1 MTPILEIINIS
12 KTFPGVR
19 ALDQVS
25 MIVEKGQIHAVM
37 GENGAGKSTLMK
49 CIFGLYKQDEGE
61 ILLEGNPCNF
71 THPKE
76 ALHSGISMIHQ
87 ELQNIPTQSV
97 MENIWIG
104 RIPYKGKNKHFRWVD
119 EEKMYQDTVSLF
131 ESLDLDI
138 NPKAML
144 KDLSVST
151 CQLIEIARSVSYNSK
166 LIIMDEPTSSL
177 TESES
182 KLLFNIIK
190 KLVKQD
196 VSILYISHKLEEVL
210 ELSHHVTIL
219 RDGQLIGNFE
229 TKKIDS
235 QFLVNKMV
243 GRKIVDRFPKKDSK
257 QKLGDVRLK
266 ISDFSSLDNKSFKNI
281 SFEVKQGEILGI
293 GGLVGAG
300 RTELIESIF
309 GLRAIKS
316 GTIEIDGKELNIKSS
331 RDAIRNGL
339 TLLTEERAKTGII
352 SKASILDN
360 MMIVKQRYKINEY
373 KKLKVFLNDK
383 KRREDT
389 ESYVDSL
396 SVKTPTIDTN
406 ISNLSGGNQQKVLLA
421 REMDRG
427 PALLIASHPTRG
439 LDVGAMEYVRN
450 QMLELRNE
458 GGSVLLVSADLEEIF
473 QIADRIA
480 VIFKGQFMGILK
492 PDCGIAK
499 LGRLMAGLK
508 EGEKSE

>member
-25 MIVEKGQIHAVM
+25 MIVERGQIHAVM

-61 ILLEGNPCNF
+61 ILLEGKPCNF

-389 ESYVDSL
+389 KAYVDSL

-406 ISNLSGGNQQKVLLA
+406 ISNLSGGNQQKVLLG
-421 REMDRG
+421 RWLMVSPEI
-427 PALLIASHPTRG
+427 LILDEPTRG
-439 LDVGAMEYVRN
+439 IDVGAKFEIYSIMRKLSAQGKTIIMISSE
-450 QMLELRNE
+450 MPELM
-458 GGSVLLVSADLEEIF
+458 GMS
-473 QIADRIA
+473 DRIM
-480 VIFKGQFMGILK
+480 VMCEGHLSGIIDGPSATEEKIMLL
-492 PDCGIAK
+492 AS
-499 LGRLMAGLK
+499 RYEEK
-508 EGEKSE
+508 E

>member
-12 KTFPGVR
+12 KIFPGVR

-61 ILLEGNPCNF
+61 ILLEGKPCNF
-71 THPKE
+71 SHPKE

-243 GRKIVDRFPKKDSK
+243 GRKIVDRFPKKASK

-266 ISDFSSLDNKSFKNI
+266 ISNFSSLDDKSFKNI

-389 ESYVDSL
+389 KAYVDSL
-396 SVKTPTIDTN
+396 SIKTPTIDTN
-406 ISNLSGGNQQKVLLA
+406 ISNLSGGNQQKVLLG
-421 REMDRG
+421 RWLMVSPEI
-427 PALLIASHPTRG
+427 LILDEPTRG
-439 LDVGAMEYVRN
+439 IDVGAKFEIYSIMR
-450 QMLELRNE
+450 EL
-458 GGSVLLVSADLEEIF
+458 SAQGKTIIMISSEMPELMGMS
-473 QIADRIA
+473 DRIM
-480 VIFKGQFMGILK
+480 VMCEGHLSGIIDGPSATEEKIMLL
-492 PDCGIAK
+492 AS
-499 LGRLMAGLK
+499 RYEEK
-508 EGEKSE
+508 E

>member
-219 RDGQLIGNFE
+219 RDGQLIGNFD

-373 KKLKVFLNDK
+373 QKLKVFLNDK

-389 ESYVDSL
+389 KAYVDSL

-406 ISNLSGGNQQKVLLA
+406 ISNLSGGNQQKVLLG
-421 REMDRG
+421 RWLMVSPEI
-427 PALLIASHPTRG
+427 LILDEPTRG
-439 LDVGAMEYVRN
+439 IDVGAKFEIYSIMR
-450 QMLELRNE
+450 EL
-458 GGSVLLVSADLEEIF
+458 SAQGKTIIMISSEMPELMGMS
-473 QIADRIA
+473 DRIM
-480 VIFKGQFMGILK
+480 VMCEGHLSGIIDGPSATEEKIMLL
-492 PDCGIAK
+492 AS
-499 LGRLMAGLK
+499 RYEEK
-508 EGEKSE
+508 E

>member
-25 MIVEKGQIHAVM
+25 MRVERGQIHAVM

-49 CIFGLYKQDEGE
+49 CIFGLYKQDQGE
-61 ILLEGNPCNF
+61 ILLEGKPCNF

-119 EEKMYQDTVSLF
+119 EEKMYQDTVNLF

-360 MMIVKQRYKINEY
+360 MMIVKQRYKIKEY
-373 KKLKVFLNDK
+373 QKLKVFLNDK

-406 ISNLSGGNQQKVLLA
+406 ISNLSGGNQQKVLLG
-421 REMDRG
+421 RWLMVSPEI
-427 PALLIASHPTRG
+427 LILDEPTRG
-439 LDVGAMEYVRN
+439 IDVGAKFEIYSIMRKLSAQGKTIIMISSE
-450 QMLELRNE
+450 MPELM
-458 GGSVLLVSADLEEIF
+458 GMS
-473 QIADRIA
+473 DRIM
-480 VIFKGQFMGILK
+480 VMCEGHLSGIIDGPSATEEKIMLL
-492 PDCGIAK
+492 AS
-499 LGRLMAGLK
+499 RYEEK
-508 EGEKSE
+508 E

>member
-25 MIVEKGQIHAVM
+25 MRVERGQIHAVM

-49 CIFGLYKQDEGE
+49 CIFGLYKQDQGE
-61 ILLEGNPCNF
+61 ILLEGKPCNF

-119 EEKMYQDTVSLF
+119 EEKMYQDTVNLF

-243 GRKIVDRFPKKDSK
+243 GRKIVDRFPKKDFK

-360 MMIVKQRYKINEY
+360 MMIVKQRYKIKEY
-373 KKLKVFLNDK
+373 QKLKVFLNDK

-406 ISNLSGGNQQKVLLA
+406 ISNLSGGNQQKVLLG
-421 REMDRG
+421 RWLMVSPEI
-427 PALLIASHPTRG
+427 LILDEPTRG
-439 LDVGAMEYVRN
+439 IDVGAKFEIYSIMRKLSAQGKTIIMISSE
-450 QMLELRNE
+450 MPELM
-458 GGSVLLVSADLEEIF
+458 GMS
-473 QIADRIA
+473 DRIM
-480 VIFKGQFMGILK
+480 VMCEGHLSGIIDGPSATEEKIMLL
-492 PDCGIAK
+492 AS
-499 LGRLMAGLK
+499 RYEEK
-508 EGEKSE
+508 E

>member
-25 MIVEKGQIHAVM
+25 MRVERGQIHAVM

-49 CIFGLYKQDEGE
+49 CIFGLYKQDQGE
-61 ILLEGNPCNF
+61 ILLEGKPCNF

-119 EEKMYQDTVSLF
+119 EEKMYQDTVNLF

-243 GRKIVDRFPKKDSK
+243 GRK
-257 QKLGDVRLK
+257 
-266 ISDFSSLDNKSFKNI
+266 N
-281 SFEVKQGEILGI
+281 
-293 GGLVGAG
+293 
-300 RTELIESIF
+300 
-309 GLRAIKS
+309 
-316 GTIEIDGKELNIKSS
+316 
-331 RDAIRNGL
+331 
-339 TLLTEERAKTGII
+339 
-352 SKASILDN
+352 
-360 MMIVKQRYKINEY
+360 
-373 KKLKVFLNDK
+373 
-383 KRREDT
+383 
-389 ESYVDSL
+389 
-396 SVKTPTIDTN
+396 
-406 ISNLSGGNQQKVLLA
+406 
-421 REMDRG
+421 
-427 PALLIASHPTRG
+427 
-439 LDVGAMEYVRN
+439 
-450 QMLELRNE
+450 
-458 GGSVLLVSADLEEIF
+458 
-473 QIADRIA
+473 
-480 VIFKGQFMGILK
+480 
-492 PDCGIAK
+492 C
-499 LGRLMAGLK
+499 
-508 EGEKSE
+508 

>member
-61 ILLEGNPCNF
+61 ILLEGKPCNF

-373 KKLKVFLNDK
+373 QKLKVFLNDK

-389 ESYVDSL
+389 KAYVDSL

-406 ISNLSGGNQQKVLLA
+406 ISNLSGGNQQKVLLG
-421 REMDRG
+421 RWLMVSPEI
-427 PALLIASHPTRG
+427 LILDEPTRG
-439 LDVGAMEYVRN
+439 IDVGAKFEIYSIMR
-450 QMLELRNE
+450 EL
-458 GGSVLLVSADLEEIF
+458 SAQGKTIIMISSEMPELMGMS
-473 QIADRIA
+473 DRIM
-480 VIFKGQFMGILK
+480 VMCEGHLSGIIDGPSATEEKIMLL
-492 PDCGIAK
+492 AS
-499 LGRLMAGLK
+499 RYEEK
-508 EGEKSE
+508 E

>member
-25 MIVEKGQIHAVM
+25 IIVEKGQIHAVM

-61 ILLEGNPCNF
+61 ILLEGKPCNF
-71 THPKE
+71 SHPKE

-360 MMIVKQRYKINEY
+360 MMIVKQRYKIKEY
-373 KKLKVFLNDK
+373 QKLKVFLNDK

-389 ESYVDSL
+389 KAYVDSL

-406 ISNLSGGNQQKVLLA
+406 ISNLSGGNQQKVLLG
-421 REMDRG
+421 RWLMVSPEI
-427 PALLIASHPTRG
+427 LILDEPTRG
-439 LDVGAMEYVRN
+439 IDVGAKFEIYSIMR
-450 QMLELRNE
+450 EL
-458 GGSVLLVSADLEEIF
+458 SAQGKTIIMISSEMPELMGMS
-473 QIADRIA
+473 DRIM
-480 VIFKGQFMGILK
+480 VMCEGHLSGIIDGPSATEEKIMLL
-492 PDCGIAK
+492 AS
-499 LGRLMAGLK
+499 RYEEK
-508 EGEKSE
+508 E